1 MTEAREV
8 LQKGGRSMD
17 FFMSPEI
24 LEQVQRFRIFLGKNL
39 NPHLSQWN
47 EKGEVPRSFF
57 SLTAEQGWFSFSIK
71 EERLVKHSSLREALL
86 AEEMAKISPGVA
98 VAVLAHQDLGLTG
111 LWLFGSD
118 LLHKK
123 YGPSAVQGNILLCVG
138 NTESGAGSD
147 SANIA
152 MGAAKVEGG
161 WVLNGAKAY
170 VTNGL
175 ISDYA
180 VLTALSDPEAE
191 RNRRSSMFL
200 VDLSSKGVSRFKL
213 NKKVWIPSDLTR
225 IQCSNVFVPEDH
237 LLGERGRGLQ
247 QVLSIFTH
255 SRVIIS
261 ALTLG
266 TALGAFDLALAHGKK
281 RKIFGLPVLDH
292 QAKALESADF
302 YARLEAARLMMLKAC
317 WAMDQRID
325 FRLESSLAKYLAVQV
340 ARDVTLWAADLFG
353 ASSVIFE
360 HPVHKFPL
368 DAWASS
374 LGEGTQDVQKLII
387 FREMMK
393 S

>member
-1 MTEAREV
+1 
-8 LQKGGRSMD
+8 MD
-17 FFMSPEI
+17 FSI
-24 LEQVQRFRIFLGKNL
+24 SRNTLEELERFKTFLHKNL
-39 NPHLSQWN
+39 SPRLSLWYEQ
-47 EKGEVPRSFF
+47 GAVPRSFF
-57 SLTAEQGWFSFSIK
+57 SLVAEEGWFNFSM
-71 EERLVKHSSLREALL
+71 EENRLKKHSALRQALF

-123 YGPSAVQGNILLCVG
+123 YGPSSVQGKTLLCVG

-147 SANIA
+147 SASITMRA
-152 MGAAKVEGG
+152 EKAQGG
-161 WVLNGAKAY
+161 WVLNGTKAY

-175 ISDYA
+175 LSDYA
-180 VLTALSDPEAE
+180 VFTAVSEPEAE

-225 IQCSNVFVPEDH
+225 IQCSDVFVPEDH
-237 LLGERGRGLQ
+237 LLGEPGRGLR
-247 QVLSIFTH
+247 QVLSIFTR
-255 SRVIIS
+255 SRVVIS

-266 TALGAFDLALAHGKK
+266 TALGAFALALAHGKK

-292 QAKALESADF
+292 QAKALESADC

-317 WAMDQRID
+317 WAVDQGID

-340 ARDVTLWAADLFG
+340 ARDVTLWAADVFG

-393 S
+393 GHL